1 MTNEIKMYVEREL
14 DVINYLNK
22 MVKADKNS
30 EPFNEYSTRLVT
42 SLLMLKGLVEIF
54 GLELVEEDGNYIVK

>member
-22 MVKADKNS
+22 MVKAHTNS
-30 EPFNEYSTRLVT
+30 ESFNEYSTRLVT